1 MIGFI
6 GGGNMA
12 EAIIKGLVSAGKK
25 EIVVSDKNGQRLRYL
40 KKQYGVKTLK
50 ANQDVVKASQLVV
63 LAVKP
68 QNMDDVLNEI
78 SPFIDSDKLVV
89 SIAAGV
95 GLEYLT
101 GRLNSNRIIRVMPN
115 TPAFVGEAMSVISG
129 SEGVSKGDYQRVTD
143 IFSRIGRVMVLPE
156 EKMDAVT
163 ALSGSGPAFVA
174 YFIESM
180 TEAGVRM
187 GLSHDEA
194 LELTLQTFLGT
205 CQMLKE
211 GVSYCD
217 LKRMVTS
224 PGGTTAEGLFAMEA
238 SGLKGIIKSAIEAAT
253 LRAAELSRR

>member
-12 EAIIKGLVSAGKK
+12 EAIIRGLVSAGEKD
-25 EIVVSDKNGQRLRYL
+25 ILVSDKNPDRLKQL
-40 KKQYGVKTLK
+40 KKNYGVKTK
-50 ANQDVVKASQLVV
+50 KRNSEVAASCGLII

-68 QNMDDVLNEI
+68 QNMDEVLQEI
-78 SPFIDSDKLVV
+78 APRINQDKLVV

-95 GLEYLT
+95 NLSYLT
-101 GRLNSNRIIRVMPN
+101 ERLKSKRVIRVMPN

-129 SEGVSKGDYQRVTD
+129 SEGAGKEDYQRVLE
-143 IFSRIGRVMVLPE
+143 IFNSIGRTILLSE
-156 EKMDAVT
+156 DKMDAVT
-163 ALSGSGPAFVA
+163 GLSGSGPAFVA

-180 TEAGVRM
+180 VEAGVRM
-187 GLSHDEA
+187 GLSHDES
-194 LELTLQTFLGT
+194 LELTVQTFLGT
-205 CQMLKE
+205 CQMLRQGTTYWEVK
-211 GVSYCD
+211 
-217 LKRMVTS
+217 KMVTS